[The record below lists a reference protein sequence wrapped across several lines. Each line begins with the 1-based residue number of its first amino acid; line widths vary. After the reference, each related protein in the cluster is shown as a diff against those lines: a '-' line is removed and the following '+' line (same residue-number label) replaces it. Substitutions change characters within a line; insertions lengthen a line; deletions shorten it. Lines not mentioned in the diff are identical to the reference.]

1 MQQPTPV
8 PLAVGYRP
16 DTELEDFGVVMF
28 SEPDG
33 AAFGFGI
40 STEAPTTE
48 LLLSL
53 AFGLQENFP
62 ELSAAWGEAR
72 PACPGHGHPMQP
84 REHRASPSPSPSPS
98 PSARSSGAALLLTA
112 SGDAPSG
119 HAQPCR

>member
-16 DTELEDFGVVMF
+16 DKELEDFGVVMF
-28 SEPDG
+28 REPDG
-33 AAFGFGI
+33 TAFNFGV

-53 AFGLQENFP
+53 ASGLQENFP

-84 REHRASPSPSPSPS
+84 REHRGEAWWVCPRDNRPV
-98 PSARSSGAALLLTA
+98 
-112 SGDAPSG
+112 APIGSLG
-119 HAQPCR
+119 HADS